1 MQSGIGTL
9 RVIVADDNENMR
21 HILVGMLQSLG
32 VHQIRQAANGE
43 EALAGV
49 RHWRAD
55 VAFIDMQMAP
65 VDGIEFTRAVRAAAQ
80 GADPYLPIIMLTG
93 AAQRQRVLEA
103 RDAGVTEFLVK
114 PVSAKALVE
123 RLKTVI
129 ERQRLFVRAEG
140 YTGPDR
146 RRQSPANY
154 NGPRRRETDK
164 ESGA

>member
-1 MQSGIGTL
+1 MGTL

-21 HILVGMLQSLG
+21 HLLVGMLQSLG
-32 VHQIRQAANGE
+32 VHQIRQAASGE

-65 VDGIEFTRAVRAAAQ
+65 VDGIEFTRAVRAASG

-93 AAQRQRVLEA
+93 VAHQQRVLEA

-114 PVSAKALVE
+114 PVSAKSLVE
-123 RLKTVI
+123 RLRTVI
-129 ERQRLFVRAEG
+129 ERQRLFVRTEA

-146 RRQSPANY
+146 RRRTSADY
-154 NGPRRRETDK
+154 KGPRRRQTDR
-164 ESGA
+164 E